1 MALAVDFAR
10 QAGDSASARTSAG
23 PAGHPRRHS
32 GQPAD
37 RAEQRQP
44 PPDRPGAADFPAGR
58 QGRSNRDIALEMGV
72 SVRTVEGHLYQ
83 VFTKLG
89 VTSRGDLPGLV

>member
-1 MALAVDFAR
+1 M
-10 QAGDSASARTSAG
+10 SARAAQTRLDSLTATVATL
-23 PAGHPRRHS
+23 PIVPSS
-32 GQPAD
+32 GSPLLTA
-37 RAEQRQP
+37 RERQIA
-44 PPDRPGAADFPAGR
+44 RLAGR
-58 QGRSNRDIALEMGV
+58 GTSNRDIAQEMGV

>member
-1 MALAVDFAR
+1 
-10 QAGDSASARTSAG
+10 
-23 PAGHPRRHS
+23 
-32 GQPAD
+32 
-37 RAEQRQP
+37 
-44 PPDRPGAADFPAGR
+44 
-58 QGRSNRDIALEMGV
+58 MGV